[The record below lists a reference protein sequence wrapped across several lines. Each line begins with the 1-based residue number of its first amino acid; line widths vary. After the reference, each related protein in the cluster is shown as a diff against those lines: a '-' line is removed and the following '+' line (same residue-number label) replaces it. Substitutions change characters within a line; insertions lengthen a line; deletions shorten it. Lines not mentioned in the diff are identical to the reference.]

1 MIRSSL
7 ALALVAVTA
16 LSAEAAVS
24 FNQNVTNN
32 VIYGGGNINGAFT
45 VDRANNVELGLRAKE
60 RYDLA
65 SDQPQN
71 IFGSNGN
78 GTYNQNAGEPAGFPS
93 SNRARWNFD
102 WSVNSDMSGS
112 SGIVLNALTY
122 KLSLDFDP
130 GVGTNFQSF
139 DPLHLAC
146 ADHSF
151 GNNSTIQG
159 GGAKVSC
166 PAGSATY
173 TTLLATSNL
182 AQQSWNYDFFD
193 SALFTFDPTV
203 DGTYTIRLQAFGAQG
218 ASLADTQIDVIVGRG
233 AQVPEPGTLAL
244 LGISLGGLA
253 VVRRKK
259 QRA

>member
-24 FNQNVTNN
+24 FNQDVTNN

-65 SDQPQN
+65 NNVPQN
-71 IFGSNGN
+71 NFGSNGN
-78 GTYNQNAGEPAGFPS
+78 GTYNQNAGKPAGFAS
-93 SNRARWNFD
+93 SRARWNFD

-130 GVGTNFQSF
+130 GVGTHFQSF
-139 DPLHLAC
+139 DPLHVAC

-151 GNNSTIQG
+151 GNNATGPNAGVEVMCPGGDSTY
-159 GGAKVSC
+159 A
-166 PAGSATY
+166 
-173 TTLLATSNL
+173 TLLNTSNL
-182 AQQSWNYDFFD
+182 AQQSSNYDFFD
-193 SALFTFDPTV
+193 SASFTFDPTV